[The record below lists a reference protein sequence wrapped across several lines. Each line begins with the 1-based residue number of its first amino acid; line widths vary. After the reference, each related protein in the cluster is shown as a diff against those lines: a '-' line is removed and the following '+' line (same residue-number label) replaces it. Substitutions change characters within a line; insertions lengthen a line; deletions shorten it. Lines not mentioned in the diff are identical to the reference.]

1 MKTFKSGTYI
11 NQGSYKSFLP
21 NPINRNW
28 QIDDME
34 IISLLS
40 KADRML
46 GRLDMFSTHIPD
58 IDLFISMHILK
69 EATQS
74 TRIEGTQTN
83 MEEALLAKE
92 DVPLDKRY
100 DWAEVQNY
108 IEAMNLAISEL
119 QALPLSSRLLRET
132 HRVLIN
138 GVRGKYKQPGEFRR
152 SQNWIGGGSISD
164 AVFVPPVYTEI
175 PDLMS
180 DIENFIHKPNS
191 SLPDLIKIAIIHYQF
206 ETIHPFN
213 DGNGRVG
220 RLLIT
225 LYLVSVGLLKK
236 PVLYLSDYLEHH
248 RNTYYS
254 LIMGVRLKN
263 NLRDWIVFFLKGII
277 ETSENSVNTFEAIL
291 ALDKEYKK
299 KIQNLGSRSANALK
313 LIEIMYNKPIVGANF
328 VSQHLEISMASSYSL
343 LSEMEANGIVKE
355 ATGSKR
361 GKKYILEDYLNI
373 FLN

>member
-46 GRLDMFSTHIPD
+46 GRLDMFSNHIPD

-361 GKKYILEDYLNI
+361 GKKSILEDYLNI